1 MSTEPR
7 SPSTRRILA
16 YTERSIEDDH
26 RTHKDVNA
34 ESSDRPAQRPDATFS
49 ATPNSGG
56 RPTWAPER

>member
-7 SPSTRRILA
+7 ASSARRILA

-26 RTHKDVNA
+26 KAHKDVNA
-34 ESSDRPAQRPDATFS
+34 GSSDRPAQRPNTTFS
-49 ATPNSGG
+49 TTPNTGK